1 MRFNNTW
8 WNFYFRLAFGNL
20 EDDDVLAKKCTCIL
34 FFDSLAMS
42 LLIVIL
48 RWPRVHMLVV

>member
-20 EDDDVLAKKCTCIL
+20 EDDDVLAKK
-34 FFDSLAMS
+34 MYMH
-42 LLIVIL
+42 LIF
-48 RWPRVHMLVV
+48 